1 MKLATVFV
9 DVPHDKWNANDM
21 NEDVGGIIVV
31 GPIKSELLE
40 SVGNDT
46 LVERRAIPG
55 FVC

>member
-1 MKLATVFV
+1 MKLGTVFV
-9 DVPHDKWNANDM
+9 DVPHDEWNAKDM